1 MTAPRPTLGEAA
13 HPVAA
18 SSVWWQGRP
27 LDVTARHVVTATAQA
42 AGLCE
47 AEILGHGRGESARW
61 RRLGLAA
68 AGRCGH
74 LTTAAVGE
82 AFERHPSAVTH
93 AMTAMTLG
101 MELGGSTIGKR
112 IAEIQWRAM
121 ELAVR
126 ELMEAD
132 HAG

>member
-13 HPVAA
+13 RPVSAA
-18 SSVWWQGRP
+18 SVWWQGRP
-27 LDVTARHVVTATAQA
+27 LDVTARHFVTATAQA
-42 AGLCE
+42 AGVSE
-47 AEILGHGRGESARW
+47 AEILGHGRGEPARW

-93 AMTAMTLG
+93 AMTATAQAAASDPEVG
-101 MELGGSTIGKR
+101 RR

-126 ELMEAD
+126 ELTEGD
-132 HAG
+132 HAA